1 MRMSA
6 LSKVEMS
13 AFIDG
18 RGRNGNGANRIA
30 LSQQERDRFKSGSG
44 KLLTC
49 GFQPIPDDVS
59 ALSEA
64 RFQEKSVHERGAL
77 ARVR

>member
-1 MRMSA
+1 MTVETTFGLRNTMDSQ
-6 LSKVEMS
+6 LS
-13 AFIDG
+13 
-18 RGRNGNGANRIA
+18 
-30 LSQQERDRFKSGSG
+30 
-44 KLLTC
+44 
-49 GFQPIPDDVS
+49 DDVS